1 MKQLNLKPLLLCAL
15 MLPGIA
21 PAAAEEI
28 TPAQALGIFACG
40 EARDQLMRPEYVAAI
55 GIPPGSEVRIFRFGR
70 PCRFEVVGTDTR
82 EGRQVDFLF
91 STEYDGTTFIYGGD
105 GSTVYGRLFHTF
117 IARAQEACAHRN
129 DEPWRGSNLTNRSKC
144 IIDYFGRAQRGI
156 IETPVFQSEFSPQR
170 TVAVYSRGDD
180 IYGLNVRNG
189 NTGERM
195 LNIDLLTEVPR

>member
-70 PCRFEVVGTDTR
+70 PCRFEVVGTSTR
-82 EGRQVDFLF
+82 EGTQVNFLF
-91 STEYDGTTFIYGGD
+91 STEYDGTPFIYGD

-117 IARAQEACAHRN
+117 MARAQEACARRN

-144 IIDYFGRAQRGI
+144 IIDYFRRAQRGI

>member
-15 MLPGIA
+15 LHPGIA

-82 EGRQVDFLF
+82 EGTQVDFLF

>member
-70 PCRFEVVGTDTR
+70 PCRFEVVGTSTR
-82 EGRQVDFLF
+82 EGTQVDFLF
-91 STEYDGTTFIYGGD
+91 STEYDGTPFIYGD

-117 IARAQEACAHRN
+117 MARAQEACARRN

-144 IIDYFGRAQRGI
+144 IIDYFRRAQRGN
-156 IETPVFQSEFSPQR
+156 IETPVFQSGFSQSR
-170 TVAVYSRGDD
+170 VVGVLSRGDD
-180 IYGLNVRNG
+180 IYGLYVRND
-189 NTGERM
+189 NTGETM

>member
-1 MKQLNLKPLLLCAL
+1 MQQLNLRALLLCAL
-15 MLPGIA
+15 LLPGIA

-28 TPAQALGIFACG
+28 TPAQALVIFACG

-117 IARAQEACAHRN
+117 IARAQEACARRN

-144 IIDYFGRAQRGI
+144 IIDYFRRAQRGI

>member
-1 MKQLNLKPLLLCAL
+1 MQQLNLRALLLCAL
-15 MLPGIA
+15 LLPGIA

-40 EARDQLMRPEYVAAI
+40 EARDLLMRPEYVAAI

-82 EGRQVDFLF
+82 EGTQVDFLF

-117 IARAQEACAHRN
+117 IARAQEACARRN

-144 IIDYFGRAQRGI
+144 IIDYFRRAQRGI

-195 LNIDLLTEVPR
+195 LNIDLLIEVPR

>member
-1 MKQLNLKPLLLCAL
+1 MQQLNLRALLLCAL
-15 MLPGIA
+15 LLPGIA

-40 EARDQLMRPEYVAAI
+40 EARDLLMRPEYVAAI
-55 GIPPGSEVRIFRFGR
+55 GIPQGSEVRIFRFGR

-117 IARAQEACAHRN
+117 IARAQEACARRN

-144 IIDYFGRAQRGI
+144 IIDYFRRAQRGI